1 MTARPGSPRRAF
13 DERIALLLMFTDL
26 ADCAAA
32 VLAAYGLR
40 AVVPVGVLS
49 EFRHGLGMYLQALP
63 VVAGLWLI
71 AFYRLGLYEPRRFT
85 SSLAELART
94 AQAVTLTALLVAA
107 ASFLSHRDYS
117 RATLLLF
124 WLSALGLALA
134 TRAAV
139 RDYAHL
145 LQRRGEA
152 TARALI
158 VGCGD
163 LARLVADR
171 ITSQDLRGYDLV
183 GLVAVSGEPAVEGY
197 PVLGTVSDLAELVR
211 RHRVDEVLV
220 AHPALDPGT
229 LMTAVQ
235 ACEAEGVEFHI
246 VAGPLQVL
254 TEQAE
259 LSGLTDLPII
269 ELPPARFLPWQR
281 AVKRGL
287 DVLFSTIFLVL
298 LAPVLLILGV
308 LVWRDTGGSPV
319 FRQTRVGYGRV
330 PFTMLKFRT
339 MRPTADPYADAPRDG
354 TDARVTRLGRV
365 LRRTSLDELP
375 QLWNVL
381 VGDMSLIGPRPEMPY
396 IVDQYEPWQLRRLDV
411 KPGITG
417 LWQVLGRKDLPLRDN
432 IEYDFYY
439 IRNWSIWLDLT
450 ILLKTIPVVIR
461 AKGAY

>member
-13 DERIALLLMFTDL
+13 DERIALLLMVTDL

-32 VLAAYGLR
+32 VLVAYGLR
-40 AVVPVGVLS
+40 SLVPTGVLS
-49 EFRHGLGMYLQALP
+49 QFRHGLRMYLEALP
-63 VVAGLWLI
+63 VIAGLWLI

-85 SSLAELART
+85 SSLAELTRT
-94 AQAVTLTALLVAA
+94 AQAVTLTVLLVAA

-117 RATLLLF
+117 RGTLLLF
-124 WLSALGLALA
+124 WLSALWLAL
-134 TRAAV
+134 TSRAAV
-139 RDYAHL
+139 REYAQR

-171 ITSQDLRGYDLV
+171 IRSQELHGYELV
-183 GLVAVSGEPAVEGY
+183 GLVAVSGEPAVEGC
-197 PVLGTVSDLAELVR
+197 PVLGSVSDLAALVEEYA
-211 RHRVDEVLV
+211 VDEVLV
-220 AHPALDPGT
+220 AQPGLDPGT

-235 ACEAEGVEFHI
+235 ACEAHNVEFHI

-259 LSGLTDLPII
+259 LSGLADLPII
-269 ELPPARFLPWQR
+269 ELPPARFSPWQR
-281 AVKRGL
+281 AVKRGM
-287 DVLFSTIFLVL
+287 DIVLSSVLLLL
-298 LAPVLLILGV
+298 LAPLLIV
-308 LVWRDTGGSPV
+308 LAVAVWRDTGGSPI
-319 FRQTRVGYGRV
+319 FRQTRIGYRRK
-330 PFTMLKFRT
+330 PFTMYKFRT
-339 MRPTADPYADAPRDG
+339 MRPTVDPYADAPRDDR
-354 TDARVTRLGRV
+354 DARVTPLGRT
-365 LRRTSLDELP
+365 LRRLSLDELP
-375 QLWNVL
+375 QLYNVL
-381 VGDMSLIGPRPEMPY
+381 RGDMSLVGPRPEMPH

-417 LWQVLGRKDLPLRDN
+417 LWQILGRKDLPLRDN

-450 ILLKTIPVVIR
+450 ILLKTIPAVIR